1 MIKRSLMALTLLLA
15 LVACTPGASPTVTIP
30 ASLPPLPS
38 LGTSPDASES
48 PSGSEEPTGS
58 DEEET
63 ESPSAS

>member
-30 ASLPPLPS
+30 ASLPLPS
-38 LGTSPDASES
+38 LDASPDASES
-48 PSGSEEPTGS
+48 PSDSEEPTGS
-58 DEEET
+58 DDEET